1 MSLQRIKYKILVVVI
16 ALISCILNYI
26 FFNAY
31 YFNLCSSDVVCIVG
45 DWYRV
50 RESIFEPVFIMSLSI
65 LFTSL
70 FTFFISTK
78 TFKRWIIFSTIWMI
92 LAALWISQASVRST
106 GFPSVIP
113 TSKEEVSTWMG
124 SLFVIISLGMFVV
137 MTLREK
143 CAKKTR

>member
-1 MSLQRIKYKILVVVI
+1 MKIVKMTIIVWSVVI
-16 ALISCILNYI
+16 LTLYVLYNTFLCPYERFQVLQYTKQCWLLQYQLTVIKPMMFLIS
-26 FFNAY
+26 A
-31 YFNLCSSDVVCIVG
+31 
-45 DWYRV
+45 
-50 RESIFEPVFIMSLSI
+50 I

-124 SLFVIISLGMFVV
+124 SLFVIISLGMFAV